1 MDVQTFEVFSTK
13 HARFLH
19 VVMAQYRIDLPW
31 VRCSSRFLSWSTTF
45 LSSMQAK
52 LRKVLCDRKLV
63 LTKIALTKVKI

>member
-31 VRCSSRFLSWSTTF
+31 VLLNIIFLVYSI
-45 LSSMQAK
+45 L
-52 LRKVLCDRKLV
+52 
-63 LTKIALTKVKI
+63 IG